1 VALLLKLEN
10 IESLLIENLN
20 HIKKFG
26 ISRLGIFGSYSKG
39 HPTETSDIDIVI
51 SFEPHK
57 KTFDNYIDLKFY
69 LEELLNK
76 RIDLVIEENIK
87 KELRDE
93 ILRSVHYVKAA

>member
-1 VALLLKLEN
+1 MLN
-10 IESLLIENLN
+10 IESIETMLIENLN
-20 HIKKFG
+20 HIRKFG

-39 HPTETSDIDIVI
+39 QPTETSDIDILI
-51 SFEPHK
+51 AFQPGK
-57 KTFDNYIDLKFY
+57 KTFDNYIELKFY

-93 ILRSVHYVKAA
+93 ILRSVHYVEAA

>member
-1 VALLLKLEN
+1 LLK
-10 IESLLIENLN
+10 IESIEALLIENLN

-39 HPTETSDIDIVI
+39 QPTETSDIDILI

-69 LEELLNK
+69 L
-76 RIDLVIEENIK
+76 IEENIK

-93 ILRSVHYVKAA
+93 ILRSVHYVEAA